1 MLLSFF
7 SQPGDVFGQVVE
19 VVGAGIAS
27 LAAQVVRVGVLGVLT
42 LGYCINDCHSLFLSF
57 VKFEN

>member
-27 LAAQVVRVGVLGVLT
+27 LAAQVLRVGVLGILT
-42 LGYCINDCHSLFLSF
+42 LGYCINDCHSLF
-57 VKFEN
+57 